1 MNEQCT
7 YISHHGVL
15 GQKWGV
21 RRFQNK
27 DGTRTSS
34 VKTQTT
40 KSEPTKLQPKTTST
54 KKQKDLSN
62 VSSDE
67 LKKKTERLRIES
79 EYREAQARH
88 KQIGANNVA
97 KILATSAAITGSM
110 VALYKNSDKLIKIGK
125 DIANKKQG

>member
-1 MNEQCT
+1 MNEQHT

-27 DGTRTSS
+27 DGTRISS
-34 VKTQTT
+34 GKTQTT
-40 KSEPTKLQPKTTST
+40 KSEPTKLQP

-67 LKKKTERLRIES
+67 LKKKTERLRVES

-125 DIANKKQG
+125 DIVNKKQG